1 MKTLDELLADKI
13 IDLVNYGLSKIIKPD
28 IEVEK
33 VTDLDAKMIDELK
46 EKYGI
51 EGVIL
56 DVDKTLRKDMKRIPK
71 CNEDWI
77 ELLRGKLKV
86 VIVSN
91 GFDRNLERLFD
102 EKGIDYIM
110 FAHKPLKMNFLK
122 ACKLMN
128 LPPDKVLTVGDGLIF
143 DVHGGHRLNMHTAL
157 VRDVWDGGNVKIKTN
172 LKDGEER

>member
-56 DVDKTLRKDMKRIPK
+56 DVDETLRKDMKKIPK

-77 ELLRGKLKV
+77 EFLRGKLKV

-91 GFDRNLERLFD
+91 GADRDL
-102 EKGIDYIM
+102 
-110 FAHKPLKMNFLK
+110 
-122 ACKLMN
+122 
-128 LPPDKVLTVGDGLIF
+128 
-143 DVHGGHRLNMHTAL
+143 
-157 VRDVWDGGNVKIKTN
+157 
-172 LKDGEER
+172 